1 MLSCVDEGIGNV
13 TKELERRNMLSNT
26 LFVFTSDNGGP
37 IQGGD
42 SVGARNWPLR
52 GGKHSIWEG
61 GVRATSVVYSQNE
74 DLISVERRG
83 TTYNGLMHGADW
95 FPTLSDV
102 AGYDLNGTLEL
113 DGVSQWSAITGT
125 TVFVTPSHHSLTH
138 SLTHLLNQTRTG
150 TSKTS
155 PRKEVVLGNATD
167 LCSESKKHCGFAIRA
182 GDFKLIRDYGGS
194 PDWRCNTTAGGDQGE
209 CDTKHPWT
217 QNLTTCPNGWCLFNV
232 LSDPYEMNE
241 ASSESPR
248 VLKEM
253 QLRMKEILTTYRS
266 FEIDPDCPNPVFT
279 NDSSVGKSWAPWC

>member
-1 MLSCVDEGIGNV
+1 MHAPAQVPSWYEVKYQTRINDTKRRTFAGMLSCVDEGIGNV
-13 TKELERRNMLSNT
+13 TKELERRNMMSNT
-26 LFVFTSDNGGP
+26 LFVFTSDNGGA

-125 TVFVTPSHHSLTH
+125 DSRYITHSLTH
-138 SLTHLLNQTRTG
+138 SLNRTRYRYEQDI
-150 TSKTS
+150 TS
-155 PRKEVVLGNATD
+155 
-167 LCSESKKHCGFAIRA
+167 
-182 GDFKLIRDYGGS
+182 
-194 PDWRCNTTAGGDQGE
+194 
-209 CDTKHPWT
+209 
-217 QNLTTCPNGWCLFNV
+217 
-232 LSDPYEMNE
+232 
-241 ASSESPR
+241 
-248 VLKEM
+248 
-253 QLRMKEILTTYRS
+253 
-266 FEIDPDCPNPVFT
+266 
-279 NDSSVGKSWAPWC
+279 

>member
-13 TKELERRNMLSNT
+13 TKELERRDMLSNT

-125 TVFVTPSHHSLTH
+125 MRVTPLHHSLTEW
-138 SLTHLLNQTRTG
+138 THEINPQ
-150 TSKTS
+150 
-155 PRKEVVLGNATD
+155 VQ
-167 LCSESKKHCGFAIRA
+167 
-182 GDFKLIRDYGGS
+182 
-194 PDWRCNTTAGGDQGE
+194 TTAHHW
-209 CDTKHPWT
+209 KLHVPRRWT
-217 QNLTTCPNGWCLFNV
+217 
-232 LSDPYEMNE
+232 S
-241 ASSESPR
+241 
-248 VLKEM
+248 
-253 QLRMKEILTTYRS
+253 RS
-266 FEIDPDCPNPVFT
+266 TRNCV
-279 NDSSVGKSWAPWC
+279 